1 MNEAIIGID
10 LNEEEI
16 LYLRDHGRGRQ
27 RLHLASATGPE
38 NARVYTFAMC
48 TGGVECPF

>member
-16 LYLRDHGRGRQ
+16 LTYEITDEALEV
-27 RLHLASATGPE
+27 AACAGPE
-38 NARVYTFAMC
+38 NARVYTVAMC